1 MSIPQEMIDYLKT
14 GQPIGDKEKAAIL
27 GCSAAEWIDAIDDER
42 LDNEDKHALLAII
55 ANQPACLDVIIRL
68 SNQSAFGIAV
78 AREIMSEKRRN
89 EIADVV
95 EQSGLSTATTDKG
108 KKKAI
113 ALLVTDKKMY
123 FWFFRILF
131 SRAFLKAL
139 RGVVYDGESEL
150 RLNAIQALSTY
161 EGDEVR
167 AALIMALDD
176 TNKKVRKEAE
186 RILRLKYGDEDID
199 ALIEKETAILDELK
213 ESASKAK
220 EWFSEIFE
228 KIPGLSTILQSLSGA
243 FDTISKASN
252 KTISAVSEG
261 ISGLRSKFKTEGKT
275 SE

>member
-1 MSIPQEMIDYLKT
+1 M
-14 GQPIGDKEKAAIL
+14 
-27 GCSAAEWIDAIDDER
+27 
-42 LDNEDKHALLAII
+42 
-55 ANQPACLDVIIRL
+55 
-68 SNQSAFGIAV
+68 
-78 AREIMSEKRRN
+78 
-89 EIADVV
+89 
-95 EQSGLSTATTDKG
+95 ATTDED

-139 RGVVYDGESEL
+139 SGVVYDGESEL
-150 RLNAIQALSTY
+150 RLNAMQALSNY
-161 EGDEVR
+161 EGDDVR

-186 RILRLKYGDEDID
+186 RILRQKYGDEDID
-199 ALIEKETAILDELK
+199 ALIEKETTILDELK
-213 ESASKAK
+213 ESASKSK

-228 KIPGLSTILQSLSGA
+228 KIPGLSTILQALGGA

-252 KTISAVSEG
+252 KTLSTVSEG
-261 ISGLRSKFKTEGKT
+261 ISGLKSKFKSEGKT